1 MVDLVLAQPEET
13 RLMLLAPVVRE
24 RKGEHVQVFEQLRAQ
39 GFVRV
44 RVNGATYH
52 VFLPGTQVK

>member
-1 MVDLVLAQPEET
+1 MVLAQPEDS
-13 RLMLLAPVVRE
+13 RCMLLAPVVRE

-44 RVNGATYH
+44 RVNGALYEH
-52 VFLPGTQVK
+52 Q